1 MKLRYES
8 LHDER
13 SHKRKSHKVE
23 FYVLKQ
29 KEFNEYRKE
38 QEDAGQVV
46 SIVRN
51 TSLKPYKKKK
61 DSQEDEYLTIGTKK
75 FALKQESSKKASGY
89 IHVGDNRFVRI
100 EKKFWPVI
108 VLLLAAILIGVLIW
122 YLSRPGEHKVG
133 PIDIEA
139 FNPIRNDVVTEDA
152 TQEYTTFPGYSTI
165 TAKKGASLIQL
176 KNPEGNTVNFIYTIT
191 EETSDSIE
199 ENFDNV
205 MDAQSYVTEHSIAY
219 TNYYDKKSKKYLVKD
234 PDGNTSDEITEYKIE
249 KSADDK
255 YVVHKKVSNIIYF
268 TKGIAP
274 NNAKDWDIAEYL
286 TKGTHN
292 LTFRIATYDVDSNA
306 QCYGNNMDVE
316 VIVK

>member
-1 MKLRYES
+1 MVVFATIPYTAIKYHAKCIQTEKQYLSDGYHIADITIDGYTSGSYAIDDEQLDAYISGKEKISVKNISSGDTEIIKTSTISSFSVKNEDHIKRKG
-8 LHDER
+8 DER

-51 TSLKPYKKKK
+51 TSLKSFKKKK
-61 DSQEDEYLTIGTKK
+61 DGQEDEYLTIGTKK

-108 VLLLAAILIGVLIW
+108 ILLLAAILIGVLIW

-139 FNPIRNDVVTEDA
+139 FNPIRNDAVTEDA
-152 TQEYTTFPGYSTI
+152 TQEYTTFLGYSTI
-165 TAKKGASLIQL
+165 T
-176 KNPEGNTVNFIYTIT
+176 T
-191 EETSDSIE
+191 
-199 ENFDNV
+199 
-205 MDAQSYVTEHSIAY
+205 
-219 TNYYDKKSKKYLVKD
+219 
-234 PDGNTSDEITEYKIE
+234 
-249 KSADDK
+249 
-255 YVVHKKVSNIIYF
+255 KKV
-268 TKGIAP
+268 
-274 NNAKDWDIAEYL
+274 L
-286 TKGTHN
+286 H
-292 LTFRIATYDVDSNA
+292 
-306 QCYGNNMDVE
+306 
-316 VIVK
+316 